1 MNCEDYDFDLTDRN
15 SYYYIDL
22 NDMNIKQIIC
32 YIKKNKSIKYN
43 REMTEKMVNNLM
55 NLDDMGALA
64 SHYDKDGKRV
74 YYASEPLF
82 SMIIQNLETLNL
94 RMKINQK
101 NFDEGLV

>member
-1 MNCEDYDFDLTDRN
+1 MSNASKVALPANGVVNAATGAAYTGQV
-15 SYYYIDL
+15 SVYATYIDPTAADI
-22 NDMNIKQIIC
+22 NQIVPG
-32 YIKKNKSIKYN
+32 SF
-43 REMTEKMVNNLM
+43 MA
-55 NLDDMGALA
+55 D
-64 SHYDKDGKRV
+64 DKDGKRV